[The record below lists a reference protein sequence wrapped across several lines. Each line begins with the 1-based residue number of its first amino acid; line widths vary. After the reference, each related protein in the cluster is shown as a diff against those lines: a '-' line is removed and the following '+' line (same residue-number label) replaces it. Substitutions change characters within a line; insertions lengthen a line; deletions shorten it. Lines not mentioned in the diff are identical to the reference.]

1 MVSMAQSLLGSK
13 NEVERARLFDELIRA
28 QTAPLVRKI
37 LRQSLGFYLNL
48 DGRSANNPEAEEL
61 YNRILR
67 RLEQR
72 LRDLLAEPE
81 QHPIDDYR
89 QCVINIATGECE
101 DFLRAKSGSR
111 AHLKNNLRGMI
122 RRHSEFKVW
131 EGDDGRLLCG
141 FATWE
146 GRRISIASSERLAQ
160 LKANPE
166 SFKSKRFTYK
176 SLQKAP
182 YPKFVAELFQWLGDP
197 IGFEDLVELIP
208 LFRQINDRPAEP
220 IGLAK
225 KDQELQPADPAPP
238 ASDRPEKPQAGGDL
252 EKPQTG
258 AGLEKK
264 MSLKQLWEELKQLP
278 PESRLILCLSPVGEE
293 CDDLWDLLLAADVVT
308 LAELADGLEIP
319 LEQITEI
326 WLRAPVNS
334 RTLADYLGAT
344 TSQVNKWRFQA
355 VKHLRERYV

>member
-1 MVSMAQSLLGSK
+1 MAQSLLGSK
-13 NEVERARLFDELIRA
+13 NEVERARLFDEIIRA
-28 QTAPLVRKI
+28 QTAPLVRKV
-37 LRQSLGFYLNL
+37 LRQNLGFYVNL
-48 DGRSANNPEAEEL
+48 DGRSANNPDGEEL

-89 QCVINIATGECE
+89 QSVINIATGECE

-111 AHLKNNLRGMI
+111 ARLKNNLRGLI

-146 GRRISIASSERLAQ
+146 GRRISIASSERLAR
-160 LKANPE
+160 LKENPE
-166 SFKSKRFTYK
+166 SFKSKRFTYQ

-182 YPKFVAELFQWLGDP
+182 YPKFIAEIFQWLGDP
-197 IGFEDLVELIP
+197 IGFEDLVELVP
-208 LFRQINDRPAEP
+208 LFRQIKDPPMEP
-220 IGLAK
+220 IGLTK
-225 KDQELQPADPAPP
+225 EDQELQLADPAPQS
-238 ASDRPEKPQAGGDL
+238 SD
-252 EKPQTG
+252 
-258 AGLEKK
+258 GLEKK
-264 MSLKQLWEELKQLP
+264 MQMKQLWEELKQLP

-293 CDDLWDLLLAADVVT
+293 CDDLWDLLLTTDVVS

-319 LEQITEI
+319 LEQIMEI

-334 RTLADYLGAT
+334 QTLADYLGAT
-344 TSQVNKWRFQA
+344 TTQVNKWRFQA